1 MKKTCRTLACAIAL
15 MCGASLTHAI
25 AQTAATRGPD
35 ASVLRDPALEKDS
48 RDNLNV
54 ARLAF
59 KLRKAYVGVIMRC
72 EEIIAGN
79 PNFSR
84 MDEALYLAGV
94 SSLRLSQN
102 RGVQKA
108 KLPPEQ
114 LRDDAREYLSR
125 VVNEFP
131 DSEFRDEAE
140 EELRTLGGA
149 KPTASTPNKR

>member
-1 MKKTCRTLACAIAL
+1 MTKNCRTLACAML
-15 MCGASLTHAI
+15 LTCGASFTPAA

-35 ASVLRDPALEKDS
+35 ASVVRDPALEKDS
-48 RDNLNV
+48 RHNLEV

-59 KLRKAYVGVIMRC
+59 KLRKAYVAVINRC

-102 RGVQKA
+102 RGAPKT
-108 KLPPEQ
+108 KLPADQ

-125 VVNEFP
+125 LVNEFP
-131 DSEFRDEAE
+131 DSEFRDDADS
-140 EELRTLGGA
+140 ELRALGGP
-149 KPTASTPNKR
+149 KPTTSTTNKR